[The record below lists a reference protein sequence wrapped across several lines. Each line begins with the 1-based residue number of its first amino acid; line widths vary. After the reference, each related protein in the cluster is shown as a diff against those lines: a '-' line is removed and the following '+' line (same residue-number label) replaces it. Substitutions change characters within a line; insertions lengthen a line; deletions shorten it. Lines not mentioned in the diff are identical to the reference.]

1 MQEEVRRIVKQW
13 RRRRGECL
21 EEEEEEAAAASVRAR
36 VAAQSGSPLGRPQ
49 ARRAGQGRF
58 FANTWRQVHWVREG
72 GEKHI
77 EDAEGSHVVT

>member
-1 MQEEVRRIVKQW
+1 MRRSGGGGEENALK
-13 RRRRGECL
+13 RRRQ
-21 EEEEEEAAAASVRAR
+21 EEAAAASVRAR
-36 VAAQSGSPLGRPQ
+36 AAAQSGPPLGRPQ